1 MKDSS
6 VTRPCTRS
14 FIKLGVALI
23 PLFLTSCA
31 RAPVFDIAGSIFPAW
46 LVCFTLSIFMT
57 VVARWVLMHLQIVI
71 VFEILVYPCLTAVF
85 TFLIWLVFF
94 S

>member
-6 VTRPCTRS
+6 VTRACTRS
-14 FIKLGVALI
+14 FFKFGAALI
-23 PLFLTSCA
+23 PLFLTSCS

-46 LVCFTLSIFMT
+46 LVSFTLSIFMT
-57 VVARWVLMHLQIVI
+57 VVARWVFMHLRIVI